1 MDQFLRVVAVLLE
14 VSVLAGMM
22 GSIFWGVKLLTADLG
37 VGSKY
42 SKAIIIAL
50 SVFFA
55 LFVFFFIMH
64 LTAFYPVYKG
74 A

>member
-1 MDQFLRVVAVLLE
+1 MDQFLRVVAVFLE

-22 GSIFWGVKLLTADLG
+22 GSIFWGVRLLTVDLG

-50 SVFFA
+50 SVFFV

-64 LTAFYPVYKG
+64 LTSFYPVYHG